1 MEDTLETLVKE
12 MKRTLKKVPLY
23 GYFLKDYEVN
33 GALYKAGEEFV
44 LLRED
49 KDLYVV
55 EMLKQ
60 SLLVVSLPKELEEQ
74 VFVF

>member
-1 MEDTLETLVKE
+1 MEDTFETLVKQ
-12 MKRTLKKVPLY
+12 MKKTLRHVPLY

-33 GALYKAGEEFV
+33 GTLYKAGEEFI

-60 SLLVVSLPKELEEQ
+60 SLLVISLPKELEEQ